1 MAKVARCG
9 NVLLGPLSL
18 HSFTSFIRTTMPTIN
33 TNNID
38 GDYKQYTIVAKN
50 AVALRIQAVNSLH
63 RDIKIECVSELK
75 NAISE

>member
-1 MAKVARCG
+1 MWQCFART
-9 NVLLGPLSL
+9 SFM
-18 HSFTSFIRTTMPTIN
+18 HSFTSFIRTTMPTIS

-38 GDYKQYTIVAKN
+38 GDYKHTIVAKN
-50 AVALRIQAVNSLH
+50 AVALRIQAVNSLR